1 MAYKIVTFSLDPKTI
16 ERLEKLKTWLH
27 NDNKSGIL
35 TTLINREYIR
45 QLELRDLDGGIDQD

>member
-16 ERLEKLKTWLH
+16 ERLEKLKVWLH

-35 TTLINREYIR
+35 STLIQREYIR
-45 QLELRDLDGGIDQD
+45 QLEQRGIEENTNQE